1 MINIGVNVLI
11 FGQWWVSFFPGMAV
25 VITSFALM
33 GVSNQLRR
41 MTLRER

>member
-1 MINIGVNVLI
+1 MINIGVNALV